1 MSSDI
6 DTAHGDIYGIGQW
19 GSGLVTILENGHI
32 GLCHPFDPD
41 STPTDLRHIVE
52 NLQQRGI
59 TTPVLLRVTDFLKYR
74 IDEINQQFSLA
85 IKELGSVHKS
95 ITVHRC
101 SGKASLATFFSVP
114 RDIVSLA

>member
-52 NLQQRGI
+52 ICN
-59 TTPVLLRVTDFLKYR
+59 
-74 IDEINQQFSLA
+74 
-85 IKELGSVHKS
+85 
-95 ITVHRC
+95 
-101 SGKASLATFFSVP
+101 SGALP
-114 RDIVSLA
+114 RLYCCG